1 MKTLIR
7 MKKCKIMNKIDRII
21 KESIDRLVN
30 ETKYNYQN
38 QFKKMKAAAHTAEKN
53 GDVGAVERYNDWAAR
68 TAAISD
74 MNKEIAAKR
83 PRKMNKDE
91 ISSMT
96 INGDDDDMSVL
107 SAERMRDL
115 RDYYN
120 GETEFNRAIT
130 PDTFNNAN
138 GWLEDRDL
146 NDLDY

>member
-1 MKTLIR
+1 MKMLIR

-30 ETKYNYQN
+30 ETKYNYKN
-38 QFKKMKAAAHTAEKN
+38 QFKKMKAAAHTAEKK
-53 GDVGAVERYNDWAAR
+53 GDVGAVERYNDWVAKN
-68 TAAISD
+68 AAISD
-74 MNKEIAAKR
+74 MNKEITAKR
-83 PRKMNKDE
+83 PKKMNRDG
-91 ISSMT
+91 ISRMT
-96 INGDDDDMSVL
+96 INGDDDDMSAL

-120 GETEFNRAIT
+120 SDAEFNRAIT

>member
-53 GDVGAVERYNDWAAR
+53 GDVGAVERYNDWAAEI
-68 TAAISD
+68 AALSD
-74 MNKEIAAKR
+74 MNKENAAKR
-83 PRKMNKDE
+83 PKKTNK
-91 ISSMT
+91 
-96 INGDDDDMSVL
+96 DDMSVL

-120 GETEFNRAIT
+120 SDTEFNRAIT
-130 PDTFNNAN
+130 PDTFKNAN

>member
-1 MKTLIR
+1 MKTLTK
-7 MKKCKIMNKIDRII
+7 MKKCKTMNKIDRII

-30 ETKYNYQN
+30 ETKYNYKN
-38 QFKKMKAAAHTAEKN
+38 QFKKMKAAAHTAEKS

-91 ISSMT
+91 ISRVT
-96 INGDDDDMSVL
+96 LNGDDDDMSVL

-130 PDTFNNAN
+130 PDTFKNAN

>member
-1 MKTLIR
+1 
-7 MKKCKIMNKIDRII
+7 MKKCNTMKKIDRII
-21 KESIDRLVN
+21 KESIDKFIN
-30 ETKYNYQN
+30 EAKYNYKN